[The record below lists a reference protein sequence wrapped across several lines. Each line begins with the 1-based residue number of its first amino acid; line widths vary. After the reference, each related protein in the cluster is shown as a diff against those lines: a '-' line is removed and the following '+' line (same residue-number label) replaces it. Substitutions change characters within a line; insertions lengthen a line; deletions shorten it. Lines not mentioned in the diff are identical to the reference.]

1 MDEQNPRE
9 QEPMEDR
16 DDDNLVDR
24 SEDAEEFEDI
34 EDKKEDEEDSDEE

>member
-9 QEPMEDR
+9 DEPMDDR
-16 DDDNLVDR
+16 DEDHLVDR

-34 EDKKEDEEDSDEE
+34 DDKDKDEEEDRE